1 MHCRRAGQD
10 RADRGRAHL
19 ICDGLQQRDRQCSRT
34 CEGKRKT
41 DEVFILAWA
50 RTKTRQL
57 EPSNKR
63 NEGLRQQR
71 QLESGRDAGGQSGHL
86 WGAVFSGRCDKEN
99 NEIVLCGLSLGAVLA
114 LNYAIDHPDKV
125 KALVLI
131 AAQYEMPEKLLKFQ
145 NLLFHVMPNAMFEQF
160 GFKKADV
167 IRLCGTMA
175 ELDLR
180 DSLYKVSCPALIVCG
195 EKDNANKKASK
206 ELASYLSD
214 AHFHE
219 LLKTGHEANIE
230 SPEELAMVLQRFYDN
245 IIG

>member
-71 QLESGRDAGGQSGHL
+71 QLESGRDAGGAKRPPMGSCMLHSQEGATRKIMRSFCAGFPWVRFWHL
-86 WGAVFSGRCDKEN
+86 IMR
-99 NEIVLCGLSLGAVLA
+99 
-114 LNYAIDHPDKV
+114 
-125 KALVLI
+125 
-131 AAQYEMPEKLLKFQ
+131 
-145 NLLFHVMPNAMFEQF
+145 
-160 GFKKADV
+160 
-167 IRLCGTMA
+167 
-175 ELDLR
+175 
-180 DSLYKVSCPALIVCG
+180 
-195 EKDNANKKASK
+195 
-206 ELASYLSD
+206 
-214 AHFHE
+214 
-219 LLKTGHEANIE
+219 
-230 SPEELAMVLQRFYDN
+230 
-245 IIG
+245 